1 MTKIEDLKDAAGN
14 ARHDEARA
22 VIERYARRD
31 EVAGPYSILRPEVL
45 HSVQERERAML
56 DLLVSAAGYT
66 DADLRRLHL
75 VDVGCGYG
83 GHLLTFVRCG
93 FTPENLSG
101 IELLPERFAAAR
113 TRLPAAVSMYQGDA
127 NSTSLSAESQ
137 DVVYQSTVFSSLL
150 SDDYQQSLAERMWS
164 WVRPGGGVLWYDFV
178 YDNPRNPDVR
188 GVPLRRV
195 RQLFPRAVALT
206 VRRITLAPPISRRVC
221 KVHPAAYHVFNVIPP
236 LRTHV
241 LCWIAKGSA

>member
-1 MTKIEDLKDAAGN
+1 MADSEKDVTGS
-14 ARHDEARA
+14 ARHDEVRA

-31 EVAGPYSILRPEVL
+31 DAVGPYSILRPEVL
-45 HSVQERERAML
+45 LSIQERERAML
-56 DLLVSAAGYT
+56 GLLVSAAAYT

-93 FTPENLSG
+93 FAPENLSG
-101 IELLPERFAAAR
+101 IELLPDRFAAAR
-113 TRLPAAVSMYQGDA
+113 ARLPAAVTMYQGDA
-127 NSTSLSAESQ
+127 NSTSLPAESQ

-150 SDDYQQSLAERMWS
+150 SDDYQLSLAEQMWS
-164 WVRPGGGVLWYDFV
+164 WLRPGGGVLWYDFV

-195 RQLFPRAVALT
+195 RQLFPRAAALT

-221 KVHPAAYHVFNVIPP
+221 KLHSAAYHFFNAIPP
-236 LRTHV
+236 LRTHA
-241 LCWIAKGSA
+241 LCWIAKGRA